1 MTDASAQRVLDR
13 FVEADALLRE
23 AQEQLVGL
31 TVARTSAE
39 ASAVS
44 LATAAAAISAY
55 AESARTA
62 TEVTV
67 QVQEQAARALLE
79 AETLSRSFDT
89 AQLMAAVSGLESQ
102 IAEMHA
108 RTDAVA
114 QGLDDRLLALE
125 LTVGSLPSS
134 VEAMGRRVTK
144 HVSTHVLGLRAE
156 VEAVRHDLHAG
167 HNDAVEQRNSVEVE
181 VQVLADRLEAG
192 FRGLQTREA
201 EEAQMISGIV
211 DVLPRRSRRR
221 LGR

>member
-114 QGLDDRLLALE
+114 QGLDDRLL
-125 LTVGSLPSS
+125 P
-134 VEAMGRRVTK
+134 
-144 HVSTHVLGLRAE
+144 
-156 VEAVRHDLHAG
+156 
-167 HNDAVEQRNSVEVE
+167 
-181 VQVLADRLEAG
+181 
-192 FRGLQTREA
+192 
-201 EEAQMISGIV
+201 
-211 DVLPRRSRRR
+211 
-221 LGR
+221 